1 MVDITLKVNLDTV
14 IDEMNDL
21 FKKQVP
27 FAAYRAI
34 NASVYKGSV
43 DVKKAMPFFM
53 QGGPVPFTDRGVSAI
68 FGPAYTYLML
78 SGNTCDGLSMAA

>member
-34 NASVYKGSV
+34 NESVYKGSV
-43 DVKKAMPFFM
+43 DVKKALPFFI
-53 QGGPVPFTDRGVSAI
+53 QVGAVPFTARGVQ
-68 FGPAYTYLML
+68 
-78 SGNTCDGLSMAA
+78 